1 MDTSV
6 LQREWKERLS
16 EVLLVTGVEWQF
28 WSLRCVFGAESRQE
42 RSSCRGE
49 IKCWIIYS
57 CVQTSIKLHC
67 EALWSYSFLQAM
79 LLLSPL
85 KCCEIKQLL
94 SKTANRCRV
103 TGYRRWLLRF
113 SFIHYNNCFMK
124 FERFLLHLIHHFIF
138 SHLDR
143 NRLIW
148 YWMPKRIKLW
158 LHLVRLDDFVNQ
170 MYMLPSQAVERC

>member
-6 LQREWKERLS
+6 LQREWK
-16 EVLLVTGVEWQF
+16 VLLVTGVEWRF
-28 WSLRCVFGAESRQE
+28 WSLCCVFGAESRQE

-85 KCCEIKQLL
+85 KYCEIKQLL

-113 SFIHYNNCFMK
+113 FSSTIITVLWNLKNSYFIWFTSSYCRTSTEIYLFDI
-124 FERFLLHLIHHFIF
+124 ECL
-138 SHLDR
+138 
-143 NRLIW
+143 
-148 YWMPKRIKLW
+148 
-158 LHLVRLDDFVNQ
+158 Q
-170 MYMLPSQAVERC
+170 E